1 MAGAVSFIL
10 LAAVVVLVTL
20 RPGERAEVTVALP
33 AALIVVAARLAPW
46 SAVRHELRFL
56 APTLLFLGAVFV
68 IAEVAADAGVF
79 DAAGRAIGRLS
90 GDSPRRLVLVV
101 AVAATVTTTVLSLD
115 STAVLLTPVV
125 IRVARNRRVDTSPS
139 LLATAQLA
147 NGGSLLL
154 PVSNLTNLI
163 VFPLTG
169 LTFAGFAL
177 RMALPLV
184 AAAGVITAVLA
195 TRVRSA
201 AAVEQARSETT
212 ETPAFLEP
220 SDARLDRFGRGVAL
234 GLVALLAAFF
244 VGSLAHIAPSAIAA
258 TGAGVLAVAAL
269 ARKRTTPTTLVRAAS
284 PGFLVFV
291 AALGV
296 VVTAAA
302 RHGLDRAVGRAL
314 PAGAGFG
321 SLLAVACVA
330 AVLANAVNNLP
341 ATLVLLTALPS
352 GAAAPLLAALIGVN
366 VGPNLTYTGSLAT
379 LLWRKCV
386 RAEGVEPSRREF
398 FTAAVIATPL
408 ALVAAVSALWL
419 ALRLFGST

>member
-1 MAGAVSFIL
+1 V
-10 LAAVVVLVTL
+10 
-20 RPGERAEVTVALP
+20 
-33 AALIVVAARLAPW
+33 
-46 SAVRHELRFL
+46 
-56 APTLLFLGAVFV
+56 
-68 IAEVAADAGVF
+68 
-79 DAAGRAIGRLS
+79 IGRFS
-90 GDSPRRLVLVV
+90 GDSPLRLVLVV
-101 AVAATVTTTVLSLD
+101 AFAATVTTTVLSLD
-115 STAVLLTPVV
+115 TTAVLLTPVV
-125 IRVARNRRVDTSPS
+125 IRVARNRRIDASPS

-154 PVSNLTNLI
+154 PVSNLTSLI

-195 TRVRSA
+195 ARVRSA
-201 AAVEQARSETT
+201 AVVGPARSGTT
-212 ETPAFLEP
+212 EMQAFVEP
-220 SDARLDRFGRGVAL
+220 SDARLDRFGRGVAI

-258 TGAGVLAVAAL
+258 GGAGVLAVAAL

-291 AALGV
+291 AALGI

-302 RHGLDRAVGRAL
+302 RHGLDRAVGHAL
-314 PAGAGFG
+314 PAGTGFG
-321 SLLAVACVA
+321 SLLAIACVA

-341 ATLVLLTALPS
+341 ATLVLLTALPA

-366 VGPNLTYTGSLAT
+366 VGPNLTYHGSLAT
-379 LLWRKCV
+379 LLWRRCV

-398 FTAAVIATPL
+398 FTAAVITTPL
-408 ALVAAVSALWL
+408 ALVAAVGALWL
-419 ALRLFGST
+419 GLRLCGST